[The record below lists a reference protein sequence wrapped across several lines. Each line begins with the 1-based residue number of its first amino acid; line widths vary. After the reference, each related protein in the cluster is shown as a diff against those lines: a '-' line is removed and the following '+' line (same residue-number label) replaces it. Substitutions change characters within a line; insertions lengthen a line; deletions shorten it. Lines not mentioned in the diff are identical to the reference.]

1 MKYKYLRCGVVT
13 ALALSIGVQSLA
25 PVSIRAD
32 TVNDMNTAKSSL
44 DSQVSAARAAG
55 ATVIR
60 DSDKTINA
68 DTDDS
73 ANSQIASDY
82 NSQASSI
89 KKQLADYQ
97 TKLNAYNAE
106 LSEYKKKTNQQD
118 TVDGSELIQRL
129 RMGDEPNAKV
139 VFTGASGA
147 KVPANR
153 RIAPTSS
160 GEADVPGWLGRWLGF
175 KGAATVVGF
184 AGDTS
189 GKLGTATWTN
199 LSDAY
204 YTKPSTG
211 QKIKIGKV
219 TMDFSNESVY
229 KPLPANASERFK
241 RFAGSNDVKN
251 GLMVFDNI
259 AYGVWYINSDSINVS
274 VNFYDSNGKPI
285 NFENKSA
292 YLGFGSLNYWDRANQ
307 SPSLGHN
314 SDPHF
319 YHKECVQGLTNA
331 RGINLTDSLVRNHTG
346 NNEYADKSTSSD
358 TDVWAAFAISGSG
371 AAFKWYMEHN
381 SDPNCNQLYSFGT
394 TIPSLSNKN
403 KPAFARPELTL
414 HYHYDTKHVKYT
426 VTANYIGV
434 KNGKNTTIADSTH
447 QTVYTGDSYST
458 SAKSVTGWK
467 LTGTPTN
474 ATGTNIS
481 SNITVNYYYAPIPV
495 KLIVR
500 YLDAKTGKELSPSST
515 TTKYYKDSYTTSPV
529 SIKGHHVST
538 YPANAKGVIG
548 TSDVV
553 VTYYYDRDT
562 EHVKANY
569 KSKDGLTL
577 ADSDVFSG
585 LFGDPYHTDSKN
597 ILGWWL
603 PNNPSNKDGIFDINN
618 PDVNYIYER
627 DPEIVYVRYVDT
639 RDHKKELAPRQRMM
653 IEYGL
658 PYTTQAANV
667 PGYHLV
673 AVPDNAT
680 GVGDA
685 AHLNK
690 AIIVTYEYD
699 TNPSIK
705 EGISNSAV
713 NDSNRDS
720 VLNTTSLKGRYS
732 NTYHYVSKVNVG
744 GSLTLD
750 DLTVSTTLTPGINPI
765 INGKTIRDQ
774 DIKVYEVDSHGKLK
788 DITRTRQGYLS
799 YSTVDGNP
807 VKHADDANV
816 AIDLDKSRVV
826 SWTAIEPSD
835 FVGKTIYM
843 DIPVTIPPDGSKLTS
858 YRTNSGISVSNSA
871 TLCEE
876 NDVSSSSMYRESKT
890 SPKRLSSNSVKTS
903 LPNIYTAKVYKSIF
917 NTASTINGKVYV
929 KVYPNL
935 VGKASGTT
943 SKAISVVSNG
953 QTQSIDVPLSS
964 KSAIVNATISS
975 SKAANNKTFDV
986 KLNSNRTSSGT
997 DDVILAKSLISSEH
1011 HQYNVTTTTYNP
1023 DSSMYSD
1030 TTQAAQYAPKKTPGT
1045 DASGV
1050 EAVETY
1056 YDQYVYDP
1064 QYATPNEMQ
1073 PLYVKLMEYMH
1084 SNYKSSVSAKAGYGI
1099 KNDVDL
1105 NYYGRHLS
1113 RSSDKFISDDLAT
1126 TFSTAK
1132 DLTSANGK
1140 STSKR
1145 NNPQSELMD
1154 YDLEIKSVSQLKSA
1168 VNNSSDK
1175 TAALNKYFKSG
1186 DASIMLSNPINSDY
1200 MLDQASTD
1208 VSLTTPFANLSREQ
1222 KDYVASVDT
1231 ETNTKPASPKL
1242 YSMEYKFNKRLLD
1255 NGIEYYDPNSSHV
1268 KNNRDVLSNNGST
1281 SDAKDGGNLFYTNQ
1295 WLPLSNYATT
1305 YQSHA
1310 FGSNDF
1316 VFKLNRNL
1324 NIYGHRYLAK
1334 GDGENGD
1341 EYDDI
1346 AIQPV
1351 ISTDS
1356 NSANTTLPSDANW
1369 KDK

>member
-82 NSQASSI
+82 DSQASSI

-97 TKLNAYNAE
+97 TKLNAYNAK
-106 LSEYKKKTNQQD
+106 LADYKKKTHQEGK
-118 TVDGSELIQRL
+118 TDGSELIQRL
-129 RMGDEPNAKV
+129 RLGDEPNAKV
-139 VFTGASGA
+139 VFTRANG
-147 KVPANR
+147 VYVTTNR
-153 RIAPTSS
+153 R
-160 GEADVPGWLGRWLGF
+160 VPPSEVPDWLGRGWFKNTDMTLIGF
-175 KGAATVVGF
+175 GGN
-184 AGDTS
+184 TS
-189 GKLGTATWTN
+189 GTLGTATWTN
-199 LSDAY
+199 LRNAY

-211 QKIKIGKV
+211 QEIKIGKI
-219 TMDFSNESVY
+219 TMTFSNESTF
-229 KPLPANASERFK
+229 KSNLPSYRNYANGPFK
-241 RFAGSNDVKN
+241 QFMKSNNAKN
-251 GLMVFDNI
+251 GLAVFDNI
-259 AYGVWYINSDSINVS
+259 ACGAWFINSDSINVS
-274 VNFYDSNGKPI
+274 IDFYDSNGKPI
-285 NFENKSA
+285 SFEKNSA
-292 YLGFGSLNYWDRANQ
+292 YLGFGSLNHWDRN
-307 SPSLGHN
+307 SVPWGHPG
-314 SDPHF
+314 SGF
-319 YHKECVQGLTNA
+319 YHKECVQGLKNVT
-331 RGINLTDSLVRNHTG
+331 GINLAGSLVTNHAG
-346 NNEYADKSTSSD
+346 NDEYANNATTNNNDM
-358 TDVWAAFAISGSG
+358 WAAFAVSAVSGSS
-371 AAFKWYMEHN
+371 ATFRWHMEHSN
-381 SDPNCNQLYSFGT
+381 NDGNYNQLYTFGT
-394 TIPSLSNKN
+394 AIPSYSGLNSV
-403 KPAFARPELTL
+403 RPMPLTL
-414 HYHYDTKHVKYT
+414 HYHYDKKHVKYT

-434 KNGKNTTIADSTH
+434 KNGKNTTIADSMH

-750 DLTVSTTLTPGINPI
+750 DLTVSTTLTPGLNPI

-1268 KNNRDVLSNNGST
+1268 KNNRDVLSDNGST